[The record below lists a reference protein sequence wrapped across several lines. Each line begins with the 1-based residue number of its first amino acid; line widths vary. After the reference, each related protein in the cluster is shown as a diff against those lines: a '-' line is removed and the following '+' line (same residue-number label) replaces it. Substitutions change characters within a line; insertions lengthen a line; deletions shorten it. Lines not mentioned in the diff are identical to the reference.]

1 MPKPTI
7 HTIDGPD
14 QQAEGR
20 RGRAISFPLN
30 ALLVLGIVAVA
41 NMAVYQAGLEYFV
54 QIPSL
59 VVPIRNIALALALL
73 VGGRLLIGRMR
84 SEGKRGAEMV
94 LLGSV
99 LLFGIGLAMQYRIGH
114 DMPRQLSGRDIA
126 LISDTVRFRSD
137 LVGED
142 SIQQEIARTVRR
154 RNAELRREFDRTRI
168 DIRLARA
175 LEEEYGPND
184 TTAIFLED
192 RPVASMD
199 PLWFRLLPVV
209 GFLLLLFL
217 VVHTGL
223 PRILTAQWRAIG
235 LYGSL
240 GLCVL
245 AFFYLGAVG
254 GIRGSSLSPQELLKI
269 TIPVAWAGLL
279 IHYRHVFTG
288 ESLARMTDRPVL
300 LWLYV
305 LLLMALPLAVFV
317 AVRDFGQ
324 FLTIGLSQILLLA
337 WFSRKPLYI
346 ILFGGAL
353 VITTIILIGD
363 SIAFASPLV
372 LVLVTTA
379 LVVASLGALERF
391 RTEGALWPVA
401 SIVLGGFGL
410 LAWGA
415 SLLPFVREML
425 ATPRSRFMLWADL
438 YARNGNPAWWDNA
451 RQVVESLYSY
461 DAGGLFGTGL
471 GLGSPFLVPKAGSDF
486 MFAAIVEE
494 TGFLGGLLIV
504 LVIFGLAAIGMR
516 LAAGRGRASFHGLL
530 IAGYVILLGVQ
541 SLVHI
546 AGTMNIMP
554 MTGITLPL
562 LSSGTSSL
570 LVTWSIIAVIIGLSI
585 RQKKRSGEEEFMIV
599 SKKAPDV
606 PQGEG
611 G

>member
-1 MPKPTI
+1 MAKPTI
-7 HTIDGPD
+7 HTIDRPND
-14 QQAEGR
+14 ETEGR

-30 ALLVLGIVAVA
+30 ALLVLAIVTAA
-41 NMAVYQAGLEYFV
+41 NMAVYLAGQTYFV
-54 QIPSL
+54 QVPSP
-59 VVPIRNIALALALL
+59 VIPIRNIALALVLL
-73 VGGRLLIGRMR
+73 AGGRALIGRMK
-84 SEGKRGAEMV
+84 SEGKRGAE
-94 LLGSV
+94 LLLLCAV

-114 DMPRQLSGRDIA
+114 DMPRQLSGREIA
-126 LISDTVRFRSD
+126 LVSDTVRFRME
-137 LVGED
+137 GAAED
-142 SIQQEIARTVRR
+142 TVQQEIGRTVRR
-154 RNAELRREFDRTRI
+154 YNAELRREFDRTRI

-175 LEEEYGPND
+175 LEEEYGPSD
-184 TTAIFLED
+184 TTALFLED
-192 RPVASMD
+192 RPVAPMD

-209 GFLLLLFL
+209 GFLVLLFL
-217 VVHTGL
+217 ILHTGL
-223 PRILTAQWRAIG
+223 PRLLTSQWRAIG

-288 ESLARMTDRPVL
+288 ESLAKMTDRPLL

-305 LLLMALPLAVFV
+305 LLLMALPLAVFI

-324 FLTIGLSQILLLA
+324 FLTIGLTQILLLA
-337 WFSRKPLYI
+337 WFSRRPLYI

-353 VITTIILIGD
+353 VITSIILIGD
-363 SIAFASPLV
+363 SLTFASPLV
-372 LVLVTTA
+372 LVLITIA
-379 LVVASLGALERF
+379 LVVTALGALERF

-401 SIVLGGFGL
+401 SIVLAAFGL

-425 ATPRSRFMLWADL
+425 ATPRSRFVLWANL
-438 YARNGNPAWWDNA
+438 YARDGNPAWWDNA
-451 RQVVESLYSY
+451 RQVIESLYAY
-461 DAGGLFGTGL
+461 DAGGLIGTGL
-471 GLGSPFLVPKAGSDF
+471 GEGSPFLIPKAGSDF

-494 TGFLGGLLIV
+494 TGFIGGLMIV
-504 LVIFGLAAIGMR
+504 LVILGLVTIGLR

-530 IAGYVILLGVQ
+530 IAGYAILLGVQ

-562 LSSGTSSL
+562 VSSGTSSL
-570 LVTWSIIAVIIGLSI
+570 LVTWSIIAIIVGLAV
-585 RQKKRSGEEEFMIV
+585 RQKKRAGEEEFVIV
-599 SKKAPDV
+599 RKKV
-606 PQGEG
+606 PVEPGGERV
-611 G
+611 

>member
-1 MPKPTI
+1 MAKPTI
-7 HTIDGPD
+7 HTIDRPND
-14 QQAEGR
+14 ETEGR

-30 ALLVLGIVAVA
+30 ALLVLAIVAAA
-41 NMAVYQAGLEYFV
+41 NMAVYMAGQTYFV
-54 QIPSL
+54 QVPSPII
-59 VVPIRNIALALALL
+59 PIRNIALALALL
-73 VGGRLLIGRMR
+73 AGGRALIGRMK
-84 SEGKRGAEMV
+84 SEGKRGAE
-94 LLGSV
+94 LLLLCSV
-99 LLFGIGLAMQYRIGH
+99 LLFGVGLAMQYRIGH
-114 DMPRQLSGRDIA
+114 DMPRQLSGREIA
-126 LISDTVRFRSD
+126 LVSDTVRFRME
-137 LVGED
+137 GAAED
-142 SIQQEIARTVRR
+142 TIQQEIGRTVRR
-154 RNAELRREFDRTRI
+154 YNAELRRDFDRTRI

-175 LEEEYGPND
+175 LEQEYGPSD
-184 TTAIFLED
+184 TTDLFLED

-217 VVHTGL
+217 IVHTGL
-223 PRILTAQWRAIG
+223 PRLLTSQWRAIG

-240 GLCVL
+240 GLCIL

-254 GIRGSSLSPQELLKI
+254 GIRGASLSPQELLKI

-288 ESLARMTDRPVL
+288 ESLAKMTDRPVL

-305 LLLMALPLAVFV
+305 LLLMALPLGVFV

-324 FLTIGLSQILLLA
+324 FLTIGLTQILLLA
-337 WFSRKPLYI
+337 WFSRRPLYI

-353 VITTIILIGD
+353 VITSIILIGD

-372 LVLVTTA
+372 LVLVTVA
-379 LVVASLGALERF
+379 LVVTALGALERF
-391 RTEGALWPVA
+391 RIEGALWPVA
-401 SIVLGGFGL
+401 SIVLAGFGL

-425 ATPRSRFMLWADL
+425 ATPRSRFVLWANL
-438 YARNGNPAWWDNA
+438 YARDGNPAWWDNA
-451 RQVVESLYSY
+451 RQVIESLYAY
-461 DAGGLFGTGL
+461 DAGGLFGAGL
-471 GLGSPFLVPKAGSDF
+471 GEGSPFLIPKSGSDF

-504 LVIFGLAAIGMR
+504 LVILGLVTIGLR

-530 IAGYVILLGVQ
+530 IAGYAILLGVQ

-562 LSSGTSSL
+562 VSSGTSSL
-570 LVTWSIIAVIIGLSI
+570 LVTWSIIAIIVGLAV
-585 RQKKRSGEEEFMIV
+585 RQKKRAGGEEFVIV
-599 SKKAPDV
+599 RKKAPVEQAD
-606 PQGEG
+606 
-611 G
+611 